1 LHHPTYLLLIL
12 RSLHL
17 NFGELQTILSQNPSL
32 KDQKLEDIKNLFQ
45 NAHWLINM
53 YRPHQARES
62 LIAMVE
68 GMVEDGRREM
78 EKCERMKERV
88 EEVLEGLEK
97 RGRETSG
104 NEYEEN
110 AESASTPKE
119 PHQDEYARRLWSMM
133 ADIKIEED

>member
-62 LIAMVE
+62 LIAMME
-68 GMVEDGRREM
+68 AMVEDGRREM
-78 EKCERMKERV
+78 EKCERMKARI
-88 EEVLEGLEK
+88 EEILEGLEE
-97 RGRETSG
+97 RGKEMSGDEGEKETGISSTAKG
-104 NEYEEN
+104 SDQGEN
-110 AESASTPKE
+110 AR
-119 PHQDEYARRLWSMM
+119 QLWRMI
-133 ADIKIEED
+133 ADIKIEGV